1 MSTNTLS
8 LQKQREKLSKDT
20 NWNGMFTHLSPELK
34 TAEGRK
40 NIIARIDSMGRKGAQ
55 RTARLMCVIEQVERL
70 EYKPALLES
79 IISLVLT
86 SGKYKFH
93 ESCDTLEKKKEMI
106 RWDIVTLCYHGNA
119 AHISRS
125 N

>member
-1 MSTNTLS
+1 MSTNSVS

-20 NWNGMFTHLSPELK
+20 DWNGMITHLSPELK

-40 NIIARIDSMGRKGAQ
+40 NIITRIDSMGRKGLQ
-55 RTARLMCVIEQVERL
+55 RTARLMCLMEQTERL

-79 IISLVLT
+79 LTSLVLT
-86 SGKYKFH
+86 SGKYNFH
-93 ESCDTLEKKKEMI
+93 KSCDTLEKKKEMI
-106 RWDIVTLCYHGNA
+106 HWDIATLCYHGNA
-119 AHISRS
+119 AHIPRS